1 MQLTAENLNYILM
14 IITLISVA
22 FTIWSKVKSPQDKL
36 DKQVAVDREEVE
48 GKAQVLAQRVQW
60 EKELTEKRF
69 GEFGKRLDDAFALA
83 QNHTHSVDVKADLLI
98 KTTNEWHLQIS
109 NKLTKLE
116 TLIEERIP
124 RK

>member
-1 MQLTAENLNYILM
+1 M